1 MKIFIKSNSC
11 EYDGGHFNSTTDDT
25 YSIEVPDYIT
35 IPTLAHIIK
44 DKENMT
50 EHNFKAMRLITPVPR
65 LNFPAGRHYKLNE
78 SPLFII
84 YPQIRVSF
92 RVRGWS

>member
-1 MKIFIKSNSC
+1 MKILIISNSC

-50 EHNFKAMRLITPVPR
+50 EHNFNAMRLISLVP
-65 LNFPAGRHYKLNE
+65 LPAGRHYKLNE
-78 SPLFII
+78 SPLFINF
-84 YPQIRVSF
+84 PQIRVWF
-92 RVRGWS
+92 RVRG